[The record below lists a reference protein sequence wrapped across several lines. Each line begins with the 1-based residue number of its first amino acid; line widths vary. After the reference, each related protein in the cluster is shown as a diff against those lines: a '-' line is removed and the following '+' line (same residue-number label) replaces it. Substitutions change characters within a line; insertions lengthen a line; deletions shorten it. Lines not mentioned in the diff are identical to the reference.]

1 MKNLIGKDKYTVK
14 ILSQTY
20 TQLVER
26 LKGKNIKTI
35 YIHNKQVGNM

>member
-14 ILSQTY
+14 ISNQTY
-20 TQLVER
+20 TKLVER
-26 LKGKNIKTI
+26 LKGKNSKTI